1 MDHVVKENLKI
12 LWILLSSFWK
22 IIVMKF
28 LRAVSQLQRKSR
40 VNRNAYKNDPPW
52 NINRFFKFTSG
63 HCLLRSVLLCWTLDK
78 DICNRQHLLMGKEK
92 RRSTSKQKRSS
103 RLSVLDRIDEL
114 TSKES
119 ELRDASDIDVRRRES
134 IAEFQLANIE
144 T

>member
-1 MDHVVKENLKI
+1 
-12 LWILLSSFWK
+12 
-22 IIVMKF
+22 
-28 LRAVSQLQRKSR
+28 
-40 VNRNAYKNDPPW
+40 
-52 NINRFFKFTSG
+52 
-63 HCLLRSVLLCWTLDK
+63 
-78 DICNRQHLLMGKEK
+78 MGKEK

-119 ELRDASDIDVRRRES
+119 ELRDASDVDVRRRES